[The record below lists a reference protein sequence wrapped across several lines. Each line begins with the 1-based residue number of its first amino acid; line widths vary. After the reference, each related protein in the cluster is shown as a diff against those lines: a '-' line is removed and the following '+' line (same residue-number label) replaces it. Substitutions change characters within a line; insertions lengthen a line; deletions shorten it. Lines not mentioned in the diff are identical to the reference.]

1 MAIAIL
7 INKSK
12 LRTRRISGFE
22 PHQRP
27 FPSMRDTN
35 SPLLAHFLFCKVL
48 LDQLPAI
55 GYYVLTIVNGS
66 LNLPIK
72 AVETK
77 EEALSLS
84 EDAQKIVLTG
94 KYQYRLWRLGVK
106 DMPIMLLAEH
116 SSLDAL
122 KKDASTRNIK
132 TYMSGPGVP

>member
-1 MAIAIL
+1 M
-7 INKSK
+7 
-12 LRTRRISGFE
+12 T
-22 PHQRP
+22 
-27 FPSMRDTN
+27 
-35 SPLLAHFLFCKVL
+35 SPLLTHFLMCKVL

-66 LNLPIK
+66 LNLPFK

-84 EDAQKIVLTG
+84 EDGQKIVLTG

-122 KKDASTRNIK
+122 NKDASTRNIK